1 MVADFSALNQG
12 SALNPRTLNPGTTV
26 FGLQEGLINQPGD
39 FQILAYNG
47 KRMDF
52 HNVYHKVKKYR
63 LEDHGL
69 LDCNMFDPI
78 DPLRK
83 SFPDIKERLGG
94 YSLKNVCTYFKVK
107 VTYFRSRKP

>member
-1 MVADFSALNQG
+1 
-12 SALNPRTLNPGTTV
+12 
-26 FGLQEGLINQPGD
+26 
-39 FQILAYNG
+39 
-47 KRMDF
+47 MDF

-94 YSLKNVCTYFKVK
+94 YSLQNVCTYFKVK
-107 VTYFRSRKP
+107 VTSGRGSHEAMWDAMGLKKFMKRTGDMQLGKAWVKKNTFSNSLFIEDSEVESD

>member
-1 MVADFSALNQG
+1 
-12 SALNPRTLNPGTTV
+12 
-26 FGLQEGLINQPGD
+26 
-39 FQILAYNG
+39 
-47 KRMDF
+47 MDF

-83 SFPDIKERLGG
+83 SFPDIKEQLGG
-94 YSLKNVCTYFKVK
+94 YTLKNVCTYFKVK
-107 VTYFRSRKP
+107 VTSGRGSHEAMWDAMGLKMFMLRTGDMQPGKAWVKKNTISNSLFIEDSEIESD